1 MTKRIL
7 LYSDCDFFAGC
18 ENMMAVIM
26 NNSDKLKDL
35 KVEFTYRYSRT
46 YETGLSSRLKSRE
59 GVHALNL
66 LNLSGFFIGEN
77 SFIRRNLRR
86 VMHIVRV
93 LCLPFIF
100 FDNIIKQYNF
110 LKQKKVDVLFL
121 NNGGYPGAL
130 STRTIAIVGRFVGI
144 KKIYMVVNNTAIP
157 YRSIFRFLGYPLDKM
172 VVKCVDM
179 FITGSDNAGKALN
192 EVLGI
197 KKEQRKVI
205 YNCIETKRFNE
216 YIKENREFDP
226 NNEKIIFTNI
236 GLLEKRKGQIVLLNA
251 VQHLLTLRPELRGKL
266 HFNIEGEGREKQTL
280 IDYIT
285 ANKLQDVVSLLGST
299 ANIGAVYNTC
309 DVFVLPSISNEDL
322 PNVISEAMMF
332 SKPIIACEMAGVPHQ
347 VEDGINGY
355 LVKPGCKIELVE
367 AIESC
372 FDNMTSLK
380 QMGENS
386 KNTFLEKF
394 SVEAALV
401 NYQKLFS

>member
-1 MTKRIL
+1 
-7 LYSDCDFFAGC
+7 
-18 ENMMAVIM
+18 MAVIM
-26 NNSDKLKDL
+26 NNRDKLKGL
-35 KVEFTYRYSRT
+35 KVEFAYRYSKT
-46 YETGLSSRLKSRE
+46 YEAGLSPRVNSLE
-59 GVHALNL
+59 GIHALDL
-66 LNLSGFFIGEN
+66 LNLSGFFMGETR
-77 SFIRRNLRR
+77 FLQRNLRR
-86 VMHIVRV
+86 VMHIIRF
-93 LCLPFIF
+93 LFLPFIF
-100 FDNIIKQYNF
+100 LDNIIRQYSF
-110 LKQKKVDVLFL
+110 LKQKKIDVLFL

-130 STRTIAIVGRFVGI
+130 STRTIAIVGRLVGI
-144 KKIYMVVNNTAIP
+144 NKIYMVVNNTAIP
-157 YRSIFRFLGYPLDKM
+157 YRSIFRRLGYPLDKI
-172 VVKCVDM
+172 VIKCVDI

-205 YNCIETKRFNE
+205 YNCIETKRFSE
-216 YIKENREFDP
+216 YIKGNREFDI

-251 VQHLLTLRPELRGKL
+251 IQHLLNFRPELRSKL
-266 HFNIEGEGREKQTL
+266 YFNIEGEGREKQTL
-280 IDYIT
+280 TDYIET
-285 ANKLQDVVSLLGST
+285 NKLQDVVSLLGST

-347 VEDGINGY
+347 VEDEINGY